1 MLSRTEQN
9 TFTRTLFIAG
19 FLLTCCFPLSAQG
32 QGTPPQEE
40 ATYIL
45 QSGDVIAVRV
55 FNEPDLSVEQE
66 IDPNGVII
74 IPLLGRTNLSG
85 KSLREAESFLE
96 NQFIEEEY
104 LIHPQVTVTIVRH
117 AEKVFY
123 VFGEVNSPGAKTFP
137 SGEASIDILEAITLA
152 GDLSQY
158 AKRSDIV
165 VRRPLPNSN
174 EEEKFTVDLDKMI
187 RGNKRRRSEL
197 VQIYPQDII
206 FVPERLF

>member
-1 MLSRTEQN
+1 MLSLTEQN
-9 TFTRTLFIAG
+9 RLTRTVLIVG
-19 FLLTCCFPLSAQG
+19 LLLATGLSLLAQG
-32 QGTPPQEE
+32 QGTREQGEE
-40 ATYIL
+40 TYSL
-45 QSGDVIAVRV
+45 QSGDVISIRV
-55 FNEPDLSVEQE
+55 FNEPDLSAEQE
-66 IDPNGVII
+66 IDPNGVVIV
-74 IPLLGRTNLSG
+74 PLLGRTNLAG

-96 NQFIEEEY
+96 DRFIEEEY

-123 VFGEVNSPGAKTFP
+123 VFGEVNDPGAKTFP
-137 SGEASIDILEAITLA
+137 SGQPSIDILEAITLA

-165 VRRPLPNSN
+165 VRRPIPDSN

-187 RGNKRRRSEL
+187 RGNKRGRSEL